1 MDPVS
6 AILGALVA
14 GASAAGAEVGSAA
27 LKDAYLG
34 LKTVLTD
41 TYAFVSTKLLE
52 KKPADPGFQEAV
64 RSELA
69 ASVGLIDDPLVLEKT
84 KAIQDAIAALPSE
97 KAAVLGI
104 DIETLKVGGNLIAER
119 IRDGIRGK
127 DWSAT
132 GDVRF
137 TDVGGSSGNS

>member
-27 LKDAYLG
+27 LKDAYQG

-52 KKPADPGFQEAV
+52 KKPLDPAFQEAV

-69 ASVGLIDDPLVLEKT
+69 ASAGLIDDPQVLEKT
-84 KAIQDAIAALPSE
+84 KAIQDAVAAMPSE
-97 KAAVLGI
+97 KSAALGI

-127 DWSAT
+127 DWSAA
-132 GDVRF
+132 GDARF
-137 TDVGGSSGNS
+137 TDVGGYSGNN